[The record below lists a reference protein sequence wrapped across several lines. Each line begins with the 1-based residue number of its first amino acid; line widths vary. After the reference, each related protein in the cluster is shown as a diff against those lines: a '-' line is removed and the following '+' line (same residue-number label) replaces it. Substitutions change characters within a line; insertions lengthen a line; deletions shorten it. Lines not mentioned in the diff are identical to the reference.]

1 MNAGKIELRG
11 VPLDVLT
18 REETVRRMEQLL
30 ETDGCSVV
38 VTPNCEILYAA
49 EKNAELKSA
58 LQRADLAVPDGIGVV
73 KAASMAGTPLKE
85 RLAGID
91 VCTDT
96 LKICAEKGI
105 PVFFLGGKP
114 GVAERAAKNM
124 EQQIPGLKVAGTAD
138 GYFGP
143 EEEDH
148 LVRRIAESGAGF
160 AVVGLGSPKQEFFMH
175 RYAAQLGA
183 ETNTQDSAAASG
195 QDSAAAPGQAG
206 VKACMGVGGS
216 LDVWAGEVK
225 RAPEKFTRAG
235 LEWLYRLVQQPSRIK
250 RIVKIPAYLFL
261 VKFTKKS

>member
-1 MNAGKIELRG
+1 MSAGRIELRG

-18 REETVRRMEQLL
+18 REEAGRRMERLL

-49 EKNAELKSA
+49 EKNAELRTA
-58 LQRADLAVPDGIGVV
+58 LLGAELAVPDGIGVV
-73 KAASMAGTPLKE
+73 KAAKMAGTPLKE

-91 VCTDT
+91 ICTDT
-96 LKICAEKGI
+96 LMICAEKGMS
-105 PVFFLGGKP
+105 VFFLGGKP
-114 GVAERAAKNM
+114 GTAERAAKNM

-138 GYFGP
+138 GYFLP
-143 EEEDH
+143 EEEER

-160 AVVGLGSPKQEFFMH
+160 AVVGLGSPKQELFMH
-175 RYAAQLGA
+175 RYAALLGA
-183 ETNTQDSAAASG
+183 GTNTP
-195 QDSAAAPGQAG
+195 DSAAAPGQAG

-261 VKFTKKS
+261 VKFTKKT

>member
-1 MNAGKIELRG
+1 MSAGRIELRG

-18 REETVRRMEQLL
+18 REEAGRRMAQLL

-49 EKNAELKSA
+49 EKNAELRIA
-58 LQRADLAVPDGIGVV
+58 LQSAELAVPDGIGVV

-96 LKICAEKGI
+96 LKICAEKGMS
-105 PVFFLGGKP
+105 VFFLGGKP
-114 GVAERAAKNM
+114 GIAERAAKNM

-138 GYFGP
+138 GYFLP
-143 EEEDH
+143 EEEER

-160 AVVGLGSPKQEFFMH
+160 AVVGLGSPKQELFMH
-175 RYAAQLGA
+175 KNAANL
-183 ETNTQDSAAASG
+183 
-195 QDSAAAPGQAG
+195 G
-206 VKACMGVGGS
+206 VKACIGVGGS

>member
-124 EQQIPGLKVAGTAD
+124 EQQIPGLKVAGTED

-160 AVVGLGSPKQEFFMH
+160 AVVGLGSPKQELFMH
-175 RYAAQLGA
+175 KYAEQLGA
-183 ETNTQDSAAASG
+183 ETNTQDNAG
-195 QDSAAAPGQAG
+195 LPRQAG
-206 VKACMGVGGS
+206 VRVCMGVGGS

-225 RAPEKFTRAG
+225 RAPEKLTRAG

-250 RIVKIPAYLFL
+250 RVVKIPAYLFL
-261 VKFTKKS
+261 VKFTKKT

>member
-1 MNAGKIELRG
+1 MSAGRIELRG

-18 REETVRRMEQLL
+18 REEAGRRMERLL

-49 EKNAELKSA
+49 EKNAELRTA
-58 LQRADLAVPDGIGVV
+58 LLGAELAVPDGIGVV
-73 KAASMAGTPLKE
+73 KAAKMAGTPLKE

-91 VCTDT
+91 ICTDT
-96 LKICAEKGI
+96 LKICAEKGMS
-105 PVFFLGGKP
+105 VFFLGGKP
-114 GVAERAAKNM
+114 GTAERAAKNM

-138 GYFGP
+138 GYFLP
-143 EEEDH
+143 EEEER
-148 LVRRIAESGAGF
+148 LVRRITESGAGF
-160 AVVGLGSPKQEFFMH
+160 AVVGLGYPKQELFMH
-175 RYAAQLGA
+175 RYAALLGA
-183 ETNTQDSAAASG
+183 GTNTP
-195 QDSAAAPGQAG
+195 DSAAAPGQAG

>member
-1 MNAGKIELRG
+1 MSAGRIELRG

-18 REETVRRMEQLL
+18 REEAGRRMERLL

-49 EKNAELKSA
+49 EKNAELRTA
-58 LQRADLAVPDGIGVV
+58 LLG
-73 KAASMAGTPLKE
+73 AGT
-85 RLAGID
+85 
-91 VCTDT
+91 
-96 LKICAEKGI
+96 
-105 PVFFLGGKP
+105 
-114 GVAERAAKNM
+114 
-124 EQQIPGLKVAGTAD
+124 
-138 GYFGP
+138 
-143 EEEDH
+143 
-148 LVRRIAESGAGF
+148 
-160 AVVGLGSPKQEFFMH
+160 
-175 RYAAQLGA
+175 
-183 ETNTQDSAAASG
+183 NTP
-195 QDSAAAPGQAG
+195 DSAAAPGQAG